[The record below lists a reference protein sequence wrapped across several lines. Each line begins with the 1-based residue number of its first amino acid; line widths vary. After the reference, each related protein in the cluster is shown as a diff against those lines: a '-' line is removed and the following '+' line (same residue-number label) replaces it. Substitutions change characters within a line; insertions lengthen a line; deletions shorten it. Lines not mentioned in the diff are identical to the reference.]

1 MITLAIDTAT
11 RIAGIALMDD
21 QGLLA
26 EVSLQG
32 YMTQLRD
39 LVPNIAWML
48 ERSGIG
54 IRDVGLVA
62 IGRGPGSFT
71 GLRIGMATGKGL
83 AQVLGCPAVGVPTL
97 DALALAAVPD
107 EGLVCSM
114 IDARHSRVYAALYS
128 AAQSPAATEI
138 MPGRLYRLGGY
149 EAPELE
155 TLAER
160 LSETGERIVL
170 AGDGAAACGHIL
182 QELLGNRIKPVLPE
196 NIWPRASQIARIG
209 AASGERPIG
218 RNIQPLAPLYI
229 RQSSAE
235 RELRC
240 NGR

>member
-1 MITLAIDTAT
+1 MITLGIDTAT
-11 RIAGIALMDD
+11 RMAGIALTDE

-26 EVSLQG
+26 EISLQG

-48 ERSGIG
+48 ERSGLR

-83 AQVLGCPAVGVPTL
+83 AQVLGCPAVGIPTL
-97 DALALAAVPD
+97 DALALSAVPD

-114 IDARHSRVYAALYS
+114 IDARHNRVYAALYS
-128 AAQSPAATEI
+128 AVSSPAATEI
-138 MPGRLYRLGGY
+138 VPGRLYRLGGY

-155 TLAER
+155 TLAAR
-160 LSETGERIVL
+160 LDETGARVVL
-170 AGDGAAACGHIL
+170 AGDGAAAYGHLL
-182 QELLGNRIKPVLPE
+182 QERLGSRIEPVLPE
-196 NIWPRASQIARIG
+196 NIWPRAALIARIG
-209 AASGERPIG
+209 AVSGERPAG
-218 RNIQPLAPLYI
+218 RDIQPLVPLYI

-235 RELRC
+235 REAAC
-240 NGR
+240 NG